1 MDVTG
6 NTSDTDNMLYG
17 VLGTRSSGTSATGQ
31 VTLSNSNLLRNWYF
45 AGSGGGV
52 GEFPVNQRGL
62 TSYTGSG
69 FTIDGW
75 YARNSMTVGVQS
87 DGIHLN
93 FPSGSTTLKGLNQ
106 TFTTLRNYLVGKTVT
121 LSVIIKDF
129 VSFGSTTYP
138 RFGLYSGASAGVH
151 SSAILTDVITGNGL
165 FSITGQIRDTVLNYS
180 NLNFTACYANS
191 YSGSLTVVAA
201 KMELGTQQTLAHLE
215 NGQWIIN
222 EIPNYW
228 DELSK
233 CQRYLKQ
240 VTNWS
245 DLYTARSDTS
255 NLYFFIPG
263 ATMARVPDTV
273 TSKQVY
279 FYAGS
284 NYYTITD
291 DITFTNQY
299 GGIRGTM
306 PKGNIPNN
314 SGGTLTFASAFYISA
329 E

>member
-52 GEFPVNQRGL
+52 GEFPVNQRGQ

-69 FTIDGW
+69 FTVDGW

-87 DGIHLN
+87 DGIHLS

-106 TFTTLRNYLVGKTVT
+106 TFTAFQNYLVGKTVT
-121 LSVIIKDF
+121 VSVLVKDF
-129 VSFGSTTYP
+129 VSFGSTSYP
-138 RFGLYSGASAGVH
+138 KFGLYSGNSIGVH
-151 SSAILTDVITGNGL
+151 SSAKLTGVIDGNGL
-165 FSITGQIRDTVLNYS
+165 FTATGTLGSNLLDYS
-180 NLNFTACYANS
+180 NLNFTVCYANQ

-215 NGQWIIN
+215 AGEWVVN

-240 VTNWS
+240 VINWS
-245 DLYTARSDTS
+245 DLYAARSDTS
-255 NLYFFIPG
+255 TLMFFIPG
-263 ATMARVPDTV
+263 TMARVPDTL

-291 DITFTNQY
+291 DITFTSQY
-299 GGIRGTM
+299 GGIRGNM
-306 PKGNIPNN
+306 PKGSIPNN
-314 SGGTLTFASAFYISA
+314 SGGTVTFASAFYISA